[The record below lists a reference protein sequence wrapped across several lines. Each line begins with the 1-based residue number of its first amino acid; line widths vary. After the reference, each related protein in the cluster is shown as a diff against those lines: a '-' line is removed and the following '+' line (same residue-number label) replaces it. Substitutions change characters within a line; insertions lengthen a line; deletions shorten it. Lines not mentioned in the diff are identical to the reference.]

1 VQPGLSWREHK
12 ILSTVSSSG
21 PLFRVGRRPD
31 PWQLPD
37 WALAGADG
45 TFGGRFDDPEAEYR
59 VLYASSQR
67 LGCFLETL
75 ARFRL
80 DVALIA
86 ELAAIGGEDDF
97 VPAGVVPLEWLHN
110 RLIGSA
116 YIPGAYADVGASDW
130 IGHLR
135 TELAREV
142 VALGVP
148 DFDAAVLQRSAPRKL
163 TQTISIG
170 DSMEFATCPGTV
182 TISKTRRSSSRFGSR
197 WPRWIGSPLK
207 ILTFN

>member
-1 VQPGLSWREHK
+1 MAPS
-12 ILSTVSSSG
+12 
-21 PLFRVGRRPD
+21 VGV
-31 PWQLPD
+31 
-37 WALAGADG
+37 
-45 TFGGRFDDPEAEYR
+45 FDDPEAEYR

-75 ARFRL
+75 ASFRL

-97 VPAGVVPLEWLHN
+97 VPAGVVPVEWLHN

-116 YIPGAYADVGASDW
+116 YIPGAYGDVGASDW

-148 DFDAAVLQRSAPRKL
+148 DFDAAGLQRSAPRKL
-163 TQTISIG
+163 TISRLVNDRGLDGVRYLSRYGHDLENWAVFEPLRIEMAEMDRVTAE
-170 DSMEFATCPGTV
+170 DSDFQLTLQIHGLQL
-182 TISKTRRSSSRFGSR
+182 SSNG
-197 WPRWIGSPLK
+197 P
-207 ILTFN
+207 